1 MFGCSDGIAGPFAG
15 TIADRMNR
23 KAIMILS
30 DVVRAGLILILA
42 FADSLWTVYICLF
55 LVGMLSAIFVPAKNG
70 KLKELIDQE
79 NMKSAMSITSMIDS
93 GTKVLGP
100 LLSGLLVSA
109 FGTKWYFLL
118 IQAPFLFQPC
128 C

>member
-1 MFGCSDGIAGPFAG
+1 
-15 TIADRMNR
+15 MNR